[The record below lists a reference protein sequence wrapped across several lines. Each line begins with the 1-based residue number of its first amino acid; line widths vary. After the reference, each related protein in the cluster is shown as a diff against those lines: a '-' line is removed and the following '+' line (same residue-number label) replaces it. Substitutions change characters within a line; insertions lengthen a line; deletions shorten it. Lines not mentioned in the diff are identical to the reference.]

1 MKRRFFL
8 QTTGL
13 AAAGTTLVPGNIFA
27 NNPPKKK
34 PFTVIL
40 GAGLAGLGAAR
51 KLKEAGYDFVI
62 LEARKR
68 IGGRVFTYYSNE
80 WDGLTLELGAEWI
93 GNSHTELQKL
103 NNESGQQMLDHTFNT
118 RMILEDNFSDAGN
131 WEFDPTIANFKAAL
145 EKFKE
150 GDEKTL
156 RALDKI
162 DYWHYLKKIGLSDKN
177 LEIRELMDSTDFG
190 ETIRNVSAFAAL
202 SEYAFSSEKN
212 EMDLWTK
219 GGNQKIIETLTNI
232 AGIDK
237 IKVDHKVVSVTQ
249 NKKKKIKITCSNGAT
264 FDADRVICC
273 LPTFAVMNIK
283 WEPVFTSSK
292 RDALDALQYCR
303 IIKTSMLFSERFWKD
318 ESFDMLTDTI
328 GHYFFHSTKLQ
339 PGKKGIL
346 TSYATGDKA
355 HVLSKMSKE
364 KKINVLTDCLK
375 PAFGNVTNMAEN
387 LVSYYY
393 GSDEFVQG
401 AYAIYDT
408 NQWFTHRN
416 ELQEREGNIYFAGEH
431 IAEWQGFMEGAYV
444 SGMDAAMAVIK
455 S

>member
-1 MKRRFFL
+1 MKRRFFI

-13 AAAGTTLVPGNIFA
+13 AAAGTTLIPGNLLA

-40 GAGLAGLGAAR
+40 GAGLSGLGAAK
-51 KLKEAGYDFVI
+51 KLKEAGYDFII

-68 IGGRVFTYYSNE
+68 IGGRVFTHYSNE

-93 GNSHTELQKL
+93 GNSHVELQKL
-103 NNESGQQMLDHTFNT
+103 NNENNQPMLDHTFNT
-118 RMILEDNFSDAGN
+118 RLMMEDIFSEPGK
-131 WEFDPTIANFKAAL
+131 WEFDPTIENFKTAL
-145 EKFKE
+145 QKFKD

-156 RALDKI
+156 KALDKI
-162 DYWHYLKKIGLSDKN
+162 DYWHYLKQIGLSDKN
-177 LEIRELMDSTDFG
+177 LEIRELLDSTDFG

-219 GGNQKIIETLTNI
+219 GGNQKMIESLTNF
-232 AGIDK
+232 AGADK
-237 IKVDHKVVSVTQ
+237 IKIDHKVVSVVQ
-249 NKKKKIKITCSNGAT
+249 NKKKKIKISCSNGAV
-264 FDADRVICC
+264 FEADRVICC
-273 LPTFAVMNIK
+273 LPTFAVMQIK

-303 IIKTSMLFSERFWKD
+303 IMKTSILFNERFWKD

-339 PGKKGIL
+339 PGKRGIL
-346 TSYATGDKA
+346 TSYSTGDKA

-364 KKINVLTDCLK
+364 KKINTLTDCLK
-375 PAFGNVTNMAEN
+375 PAFGNVTKMADN

-393 GSDEFVQG
+393 GSDEHVQG

-416 ELQEREGNIYFAGEH
+416 ELLKKEGSIYFAGEH
-431 IAEWQGFMEGAYV
+431 LAEWQGFMEGAYV
-444 SGMDAAMAVIK
+444 SGMDAAKAVIN